1 MPDEPIRPF
10 TAALNVKASAEGP
23 TRLQHP
29 EGLTVSGLFVRKGV
43 KAVEGQHNV
52 EAFILKGQCS
62 DVTLQKVDISD
73 SDSIGFFCADAIIF
87 SE

>member
-1 MPDEPIRPF
+1 MPDEPVRPF

-23 TRLQHP
+23 ARLQHP
-29 EGLTVSGLFVRKGV
+29 EGLTVSGLFVRESV
-43 KAVEGQHNV
+43 KAVEGQHDV
-52 EAFILKGQCS
+52 KTFILKGQCS
-62 DVTLQKVDISD
+62 DITLHEGNISD